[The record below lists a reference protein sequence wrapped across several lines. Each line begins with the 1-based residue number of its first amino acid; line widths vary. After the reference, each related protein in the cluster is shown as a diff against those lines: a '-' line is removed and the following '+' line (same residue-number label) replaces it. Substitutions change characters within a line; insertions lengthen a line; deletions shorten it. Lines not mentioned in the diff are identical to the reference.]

1 MGLSERK
8 NPVSLMSFLCW
19 EFFFLSKRSVYLS
32 SPFHPV
38 PKGGELGFA
47 GDAGVVDVPLPIDKL
62 ASHSNPLDAGNQYA
76 LFICIILCF

>member
-1 MGLSERK
+1 MFLSER
-8 NPVSLMSFLCW
+8 
-19 EFFFLSKRSVYLS
+19 SVFLS

-62 ASHSNPLDAGNQYA
+62 ASHSNSLDAGNQYA
-76 LFICIILCF
+76 LFICIILCFLTISPHWRATLQC